1 MAKKGKNTYDM
12 RHCSKKTA
20 RLMGSF
26 SGNISTGHRG
36 DHLKQRGD
44 NLMNT
49 WNRQGRLFGLVA
61 SIILVVLLS
70 ACGSS
75 GPTTTTT
82 TTNGTTTTTTQLKIM
97 VGGLSKQIYLPNK
110 LTQQLGY
117 FQQEGLDVTLID
129 EASGQSSENEV
140 LAGQVDAGSGSYN
153 HTIELQAAG
162 KQMQAVVL
170 LNIAPGEAEI
180 VSAKAASQIH
190 SVADLKGKN
199 LGVTELG
206 SGTQTLTTALLH
218 SAGISKDQ
226 VHFVP
231 VGAGDTFIAAL
242 QQGKIDAGMTTEPT
256 ISRILSSGVGKVL
269 VDLRSPQ
276 STQTALGGPYPFICL
291 FMLNSY
297 VNSHKDVV
305 QKLVNAYV
313 KTLKWMQSHTAA
325 QIADMMPADY
335 YAGNKALYVT
345 ALQNQMAI
353 FSPDGLMP
361 AGAPQSVLNVE
372 NASNLIPQGKQ
383 IDLSLTYT
391 NEFAS
396 KAS

>member
-1 MAKKGKNTYDM
+1 
-12 RHCSKKTA
+12 
-20 RLMGSF
+20 
-26 SGNISTGHRG
+26 
-36 DHLKQRGD
+36 
-44 NLMNT
+44 MNS
-49 WNRQGRLFGLVA
+49 WNRQGRRFTLV
-61 SIILVVLLS
+61 IGIVFVLLLS

-82 TTNGTTTTTTQLKIM
+82 TVNGTTTTITQLKIM
-97 VGGLSKQIYLPNK
+97 VGGLSKQIYLPNE

-117 FQQEGLDVTLID
+117 FKQEGLAVTLID

-162 KQMQAVVL
+162 KHMEAVVL

-190 SVADLKGKN
+190 SVSDLKGKN

-218 SAGISKDQ
+218 KAGITPSQ

-256 ISRILSSGVGKVL
+256 ISRVLATGAGKVL
-269 VDLRSPQ
+269 VDLRTPQ
-276 STQTALGGPYPFICL
+276 STQAALGGPYPFICL
-291 FMLNSY
+291 FMNNSY
-297 VNSHKDVV
+297 VSSHQAVV

-313 KTLKWMQSHTAA
+313 KTLKWMQTHTAA
-325 QIADMMPADY
+325 QIADMMPTDY

-353 FSPDGLMP
+353 FSPDGVMP
-361 AGAPQSVLNVE
+361 AGAPQSVLNTE
-372 NASNLIPQGKQ
+372 LQSNLIQQGTS
-383 IDLSLTYT
+383 IDLNSTYT
-391 NEFAS
+391 NQFAS
-396 KAS
+396 NAS

>member
-1 MAKKGKNTYDM
+1 MNAKK
-12 RHCSKKTA
+12 
-20 RLMGSF
+20 
-26 SGNISTGHRG
+26 
-36 DHLKQRGD
+36 
-44 NLMNT
+44 
-49 WNRQGRLFGLVA
+49 RQLWMVA
-61 SIILVVLLS
+61 GIILVLILS

-75 GPTTTTT
+75 TSGGSGSSSGSGKTA
-82 TTNGTTTTTTQLKIM
+82 LKIM
-97 VGGLSKQIYLPNK
+97 VGGLSKQIYLPNE
-110 LTQQLGY
+110 LTQRLGY
-117 FQQEGLDVTLID
+117 FSAQGLDVTLID

-153 HTIELQAAG
+153 HTIELQAKG
-162 KQMQAVVL
+162 KQMEAVVL

-190 SVADLKGKN
+190 SVSDLKGKN

-218 SAGISKDQ
+218 KAGITQDQ

-269 VDLRSPQ
+269 VDLRSPE
-276 STQTALGGPYPFICL
+276 STQAALGGSYPFISL
-291 FMLNSY
+291 FMNNSY

-305 QKLVNAYV
+305 QKIVNAYV
-313 KTLKWMQSHTAA
+313 KTLKWMHTHTAA
-325 QIADMMPADY
+325 EIADKMPADY

-353 FSPDGLMP
+353 FSPDGSMP
-361 AGAPQSVLNVE
+361 AGAPQTVLNIE
-372 NASNLIPQGKQ
+372 QQSNLVPQSTN
-383 IDLSLTYT
+383 IDLNLTYT
-391 NEFAS
+391 NEFVS

>member
-1 MAKKGKNTYDM
+1 MNM
-12 RHCSKKTA
+12 WSRQS
-20 RLMGSF
+20 RL
-26 SGNISTGHRG
+26 I
-36 DHLKQRGD
+36 
-44 NLMNT
+44 
-49 WNRQGRLFGLVA
+49 GLVGG
-61 SIILVVLLS
+61 IILIVLLS
-70 ACGSS
+70 ACGST
-75 GPTTTTT
+75 GPTTSTTT
-82 TTNGTTTTTTQLKIM
+82 VNGTTTTMTQLKIM
-97 VGGLSKQIYLPNK
+97 VGGLSKQIYLPNM

-117 FQQEGLDVTLID
+117 FKQQGLDVTLID

-153 HTIELQAAG
+153 HTIELQASG
-162 KQMQAVVL
+162 KQMQSVVL
-170 LNIAPGEAEI
+170 LNVAPGEAEI
-180 VSAKAASQIH
+180 VSANAASQIH
-190 SVADLKGKN
+190 SVNDLKGKN

-218 SAGISKDQ
+218 KVGISKDQ

-256 ISRILSSGVGKVL
+256 ISRILSSGAGKVL
-269 VDLRSPQ
+269 VDLRTPQ
-276 STQTALGGPYPFICL
+276 STQAALGGAYPFICL
-291 FMLNSY
+291 FMNNSY

-305 QKLVNAYV
+305 QKVVNAYV
-313 KTLKWMQSHTAA
+313 KTLKWMQTQTAA
-325 QIADMMPADY
+325 QIADKMPADY
-335 YAGNKALYVT
+335 YAGNKTLYVT

-353 FSPDGLMP
+353 FSPDGVMP
-361 AGAPQSVLNVE
+361 TDAPQSVLNIE

-391 NEFAS
+391 NEFVS

>member
-1 MAKKGKNTYDM
+1 
-12 RHCSKKTA
+12 
-20 RLMGSF
+20 
-26 SGNISTGHRG
+26 
-36 DHLKQRGD
+36 
-44 NLMNT
+44 
-49 WNRQGRLFGLVA
+49 
-61 SIILVVLLS
+61 
-70 ACGSS
+70 
-75 GPTTTTT
+75 
-82 TTNGTTTTTTQLKIM
+82 IM
-97 VGGLSKQIYLPNK
+97 VGGLSKQIYLPNE
-110 LTQQLGY
+110 LTQRLGY
-117 FQQEGLDVTLID
+117 FAAQGLDVTLID

-140 LAGQVDAGSGSYN
+140 LAGQVEAGSGSYN

-162 KQMQAVVL
+162 KNMEAVVL

-180 VSAKAASQIH
+180 VSAKAASHIH
-190 SVADLKGKN
+190 SVSDLKGKY

-218 SAGISKDQ
+218 NAGITPDQ

-256 ISRILSSGVGKVL
+256 ISRIVSSGVGKVL

-276 STQTALGGPYPFICL
+276 STQAALGGPYPFICL
-291 FMLNSY
+291 FMNNSY
-297 VNSHKDVV
+297 VSSHQDVV

-313 KTLKWMQSHTAA
+313 KTLKWMHTHTAE
-325 QIADMMPADY
+325 QIADQMPADY

-361 AGAPQSVLNVE
+361 AGAPQSVLSTE
-372 NASNLIPQGKQ
+372 YQSNLVPKSKP
-383 IDLSLTYT
+383 IDLTTTFT
-391 NEFAS
+391 NAFAA
-396 KAS
+396 KATG

>member
-1 MAKKGKNTYDM
+1 
-12 RHCSKKTA
+12 
-20 RLMGSF
+20 
-26 SGNISTGHRG
+26 
-36 DHLKQRGD
+36 
-44 NLMNT
+44 MNS
-49 WNRQGRLFGLVA
+49 WNRRNRQYGLGVG
-61 SIILVVLLS
+61 IIFILLLLS

-75 GPTTTTT
+75 GSTTTTT
-82 TTNGTTTTTTQLKIM
+82 TVNGTTTTTTQLKIM
-97 VGGLSKQIYLPNK
+97 VGGISKQIYLPNE

-117 FQQEGLDVTLID
+117 FKQEGLEVTLID

-153 HTIELQAAG
+153 HTIELQPKG
-162 KQMQAVVL
+162 KQMESVVL
-170 LNIAPGEAEI
+170 LNIAPGEAEV
-180 VSAKAASQIH
+180 VSSRVAGQIH
-190 SVADLKGKN
+190 SVSDLKGKN

-218 SAGISKDQ
+218 KVGITTDQ

-269 VDLRSPQ
+269 VDLRSPA
-276 STQTALGGPYPFICL
+276 STQAALGGSYPFICL
-291 FMLNSY
+291 FMNNSY
-297 VNSHKDVV
+297 VSSHKDVV

-313 KTLKWMQSHTAA
+313 KTLRWIHTHTAA
-325 QIADMMPADY
+325 QIADMMPPDY
-335 YAGNKALYVT
+335 YAGNKDLYVK
-345 ALQNQMAI
+345 ALQNQLAI

-361 AGAPQSVLNVE
+361 AGAPQSVLSVE
-372 NASNLIPQGKQ
+372 NASQLIPAGSQ
-383 IDLSLTYT
+383 INLDQTFT

-396 KAS
+396 KTP